1 MKRIYITA
9 IPLDSN
15 FAITPYAADSV
26 NYTQTAAQP
35 TCYPITPILAD
46 TAHPGDEIKIITVR
60 QVNTPHS
67 ENLEVFRREVDGLGF
82 PYTLVDLTTPEN
94 QQRDGLLAL
103 FEALTDVMESDA
115 CYYMLMRLLAP
126 KPIRLC
132 CPPPCIMPRKFWTTL
147 KSAASITAS

>member
-46 TAHPGDEIKIITVR
+46 TAHPGDEIKFPSEAVLPLPVR
-60 QVNTPHS
+60 QP
-67 ENLEVFRREVDGLGF
+67 LFRL
-82 PYTLVDLTTPEN
+82 
-94 QQRDGLLAL
+94 
-103 FEALTDVMESDA
+103 
-115 CYYMLMRLLAP
+115 
-126 KPIRLC
+126 
-132 CPPPCIMPRKFWTTL
+132 
-147 KSAASITAS
+147 